1 MITKNVGATDRVIR
15 IIAGLALL
23 GFGLAGMAGGNLPQ
37 IIVIAAGAMAL
48 LTGLVGWCGLY
59 KLLGINTCKVDKP

>member
-1 MITKNVGATDRVIR
+1 MITKNVGGADRVIR

-23 GFGLAGMAGGNLPQ
+23 GFALAGMAGEGL
-37 IIVIAAGAMAL
+37 VTVVVAAAGAGAL

>member
-1 MITKNVGATDRVIR
+1 MITKNVGGADRVVR

-23 GFGLAGMAGGNLPQ
+23 GFALAGQAGEGLVTVIVGAAGG
-37 IIVIAAGAMAL
+37 AAL

>member
-1 MITKNVGATDRVIR
+1 MITKNVGGADRVIR

-23 GFGLAGMAGGNLPQ
+23 GFGLAGMAGGGLPQ
-37 IIVIAAGAMAL
+37 IIVTVAGVAAL

-59 KLLGINTCKVDKP
+59 TLLGINTCKVDKP

>member
-1 MITKNVGATDRVIR
+1 MITKNVGGADRVIR

-23 GFGLAGMAGGNLPQ
+23 GFALAGMAGEGLVTG
-37 IIVIAAGAMAL
+37 IVAAAGAVAL

-59 KLLGINTCKVDKP
+59 KLLGVNTCKVDKP